1 MNKEILRLL
10 ENLKKFAINNTIS
23 IDLLDTEFK
32 AFAEDER
39 LETISDLNDAIEDE
53 LSYWAEDGQDE

>member
-10 ENLKKFAINNTIS
+10 ENLKKFAINGAVS
-23 IDLLDTEFK
+23 VDLLETELK

-39 LETISDLNDAIEDE
+39 LETISDLNDVIEDE
-53 LSYWAEDGQDE
+53 LSYWAEGGQDE